1 MLWEGR
7 KRLRGRIAVLLALA
21 VGAVLMFCSLNIGFI
36 IGSEWFGN
44 NASFPWHMNNYIV
57 IEAQYAYSYFGLA
70 ALAIGGLATGI
81 AMAAFFTYIKS
92 KKHRLALITSFF
104 VAIILSGLGFNTLD
118 FMLGSF
124 YWTNMAYPPPVQ
136 IAFLGSIDVWN
147 YYFFFFVAPL
157 WLGGLLIGIAM
168 SYSAF
173 IYQPKQSA
181 VTIAMKRN
189 LKLPG
194 LIMQETTEPRE
205 YIAESRV
212 FSRTR
217 RIIKQT
223 IDKN

>member
-1 MLWEGR
+1 
-7 KRLRGRIAVLLALA
+7 LRGRSAVLLALT
-21 VGAVLMFCSLNIGFI
+21 VGTLLMLCSLNIGFI
-36 IGSEWFGN
+36 IGSEWFGH

-81 AMAAFFTYIKS
+81 AMTAFFKFIKS
-92 KKHRLALITSFF
+92 KRHRLALIVSFF
-104 VAIILSGLGFNTLD
+104 VAIVLSGLGFNTLD
-118 FMLGSF
+118 FMLGNF
-124 YWTNMAYPPPVQ
+124 YWTNMQYPPPVQ
-136 IAFLGSIDVWN
+136 VAFLGSVDVWN

-157 WLGGLLIGIAM
+157 WFGGLLMGLAM
-168 SYSAF
+168 SYAAF
-173 IYQPKQSA
+173 VYQPKASA
-181 VTIAMKRN
+181 AAIAMKRN

-212 FSRTR
+212 FWRTR

-223 IDKN
+223 IETKNFS